1 MRKFLIIAI
10 VIFSASISVVAQN
23 LVANGNLEAW
33 TYVRQGLS
41 GDSLVMPDNW
51 SRGSGAMGTNYT
63 LATDTERGNVLR
75 LNDADG
81 TTVAAR
87 RFSSLTNINIP
98 EAGSYRVSFWVKG
111 NVGLRAVI
119 LVKGTTAPSTSAQ
132 SATNHFTTISN
143 YVSGTANVTS
153 WTKVSADINVPST
166 ATFGDDYRLHLSWS
180 ISTGTAPRPVCDFM
194 MDDIVLQKS
203 NNDGLNS
210 ISVTPLNYTTT
221 SGTPSFDLA
230 GFSSEILTY
239 KFTSSYL
246 DVPIVAAVAAKSGS
260 TVSISQP
267 VSLTG
272 TLGERTATIVVTTPE
287 NKVTTYT
294 VVFERHPGFVSGI
307 AWDTRSSLP
316 IEWGE
321 IAGLYSRNTAAGTN
335 NGLFPAIGNT
345 SIRCNTSSETGYYI
359 TTPVLVNG
367 ASTLSFY
374 LKNTNIEA
382 DNTAVVVMKS
392 NATDTQWH
400 EIGRVQPNTA
410 EWTSWKEVLV
420 NVNDNSAGLKIRFVF
435 EKTVSISGTVYLD
448 DVLVQPFGYTAV
460 SKVILPETVVYVSNN
475 QLFFRNYEPTSY
487 TIYTL
492 NGLKIKQGVA
502 HANDAISLQ
511 KGVYIV
517 KIANQ
522 TAKIIL

>member
-10 VIFSASISVVAQN
+10 VIFSASISAVAQN
-23 LVANGNLEAW
+23 LVANGNFEAW

-51 SRGSGAMGTNYT
+51 SRGSGAMGTNYI
-63 LATDTERGNVLR
+63 LATDTERGNVLH
-75 LNDADG
+75 LVDADG

-87 RFSSLTNINIP
+87 RFSSLTNISIP

-111 NVGLRAVI
+111 NVGLRAVV
-119 LVKGTTAPSTSAQ
+119 LVKGTTAPVTNAQ

-143 YVSGTANVTS
+143 YVSGAANVTS

-194 MDDIVLQKS
+194 MDDIVLQKT

-239 KFTSSYL
+239 KFTCSYL
-246 DVPIVAAVAAKSGS
+246 DVPVVAAIAAKSGS
-260 TVSISQP
+260 TVTITQP

-287 NKVTTYT
+287 NKVTTYS
-294 VVFERHPGFVSGI
+294 VVFEKHLGFVSGI

-321 IAGLYSRNTAAGTN
+321 MTGLYARNTAAGTN
-335 NGLFPAIGNT
+335 NGQFAAIGNT

-359 TTPVLVNG
+359 TTPALVNG

-382 DNTAVVVMKS
+382 DNTAVVVLKS

-410 EWTSWKEVLV
+410 EWTNWKEVLV
-420 NVNDNSAGLKIRFVF
+420 NVNDNSVGLKIRFVF

-448 DVLVQPFGYTAV
+448 DVEILPFGFTSTNDLRMSDINVFALNNQIHIKSPHAV
-460 SKVILPETVVYVSNN
+460 RFKVYSINGSKVAEGISSDS
-475 QLFFRNYEPTSY
+475 Q
-487 TIYTL
+487 TI
-492 NGLKIKQGVA
+492 NMGRGMF
-502 HANDAISLQ
+502 
-511 KGVYIV
+511 IV
-517 KIANQ
+517 RIGNESF
-522 TAKIIL
+522 KIIL